1 MRFQKVRC
9 AFRELLSVENQTLC
23 KSGGVV
29 RHRAFISA
37 NAEMQGEVKML
48 HISEAQSSTTAA
60 NSGSKTTTEE
70 RVTTTPAAPPTTA
83 AATELIGL
91 WRKWEFT
98 AR

>member
-1 MRFQKVRC
+1 MFDQFQVTTQH
-9 AFRELLSVENQTLC
+9 AFSESAKLLSVENQTLC
-23 KSGGVV
+23 KSGEVV
-29 RHRAFISA
+29 RH
-37 NAEMQGEVKML
+37 AEMQCEAKML
-48 HISEAQSSTTAA
+48 HISEVQSSTNAA